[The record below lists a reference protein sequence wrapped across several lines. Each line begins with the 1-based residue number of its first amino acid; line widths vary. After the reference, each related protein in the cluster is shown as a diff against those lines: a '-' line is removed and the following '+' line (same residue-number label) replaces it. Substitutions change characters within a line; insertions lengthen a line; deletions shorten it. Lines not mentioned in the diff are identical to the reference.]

1 MKLERCNLG
10 DMAER
15 MGGNTTAGEAEMMAQ
30 ILLDA
35 GYRDTNYV
43 PDAVWTERMVEA
55 IELANE
61 RRNWEAKDAK

>member
-1 MKLERCNLG
+1 
-10 DMAER
+10 MAER
-15 MGGNTTAGEAEMMAQ
+15 MGGNTTADEAEMMAQ

-35 GYRDTNYV
+35 GYRDTKDV